1 VSDNLE
7 LVDRFFSAEGRLGR
21 MPFLASALVL
31 IVIAALYEAITGGVL
46 QWLTGWFVYPALL
59 YSGACLLSKRLHDRG
74 YNGWFAALILVALV
88 AVWPQPSGYL
98 DFPFTLILL
107 WAGVELGVLLG
118 EPGPNRFG
126 PPPSRMPL

>member
-1 VSDNLE
+1 MSDNLE